1 MLFTNG
7 HIEFAKTSGGGTDP
21 VTGYPVPVET
31 EWGGDVPCQFR
42 APKMNLKAMSVD
54 GSAYTDVS
62 YEILVEWQEI
72 PSERL
77 RLYSM
82 VGKLVGEFQ
91 MIRVMPLR
99 EVSKVKIWV

>member
-7 HIEFAKTSGGGTDP
+7 HIELGKTSGGGINP
-21 VTGYPVPVET
+21 ESGYPVPVME
-31 EWGGDVPCQFR
+31 EWGCRIPCQFR
-42 APKMNLKAMSVD
+42 APGMNLKAMSAD

-72 PSERL
+72 TSERL

-82 VGKLVGEFQ
+82 DGKLLGEFQ